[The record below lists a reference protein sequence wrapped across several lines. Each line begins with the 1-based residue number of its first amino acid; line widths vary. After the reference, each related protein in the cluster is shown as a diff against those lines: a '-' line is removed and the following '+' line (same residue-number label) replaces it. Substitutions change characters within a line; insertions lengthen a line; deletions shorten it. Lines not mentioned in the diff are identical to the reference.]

1 MAVSYIPR
9 YPVILS
15 IENHCTVPQQ
25 KKMAESLMEVLQ
37 GKVDLSTVNMNE
49 FRKLPSPEL
58 LKREVLVKVEP
69 SFFCHFVVQPMEAL
83 SHFYSDNFQIMKC
96 YPNKYN
102 ITEHLLLK

>member
-25 KKMAESLMEVLQ
+25 KKTAESLMEVLQ

-58 LKREVLVKVEP
+58 LKRNVLVKV
-69 SFFCHFVVQPMEAL
+69 SLTLQWRTLCQDKRRL
-83 SHFYSDNFQIMKC
+83 SWC
-96 YPNKYN
+96 
-102 ITEHLLLK
+102 